1 MKPSSSP
8 CNACLNPRLSIIS
21 VLCRICYD
29 NDKDEALIA
38 PCHCKGTVAFVHR
51 SCLERWLAESNTTMC
66 ELCHVVFRTE
76 RSPKYTSRQSI
87 WRWLKSHPPGGI
99 GRGVRSDIIAC
110 TVITPVAI
118 IITYVCL
125 FSSDYYN
132 QKKFIMVP
140 AARWTSV
147 SLLIMIGIMLIGY
160 YLWVYSVIRLHSR
173 LWYNWWQREC
183 VVRYIPPSAAHICCH
198 NATEIENPV
207 NTPVSTTVSTAVSTP
222 LSIEIP
228 IFEDEYDD
236 VRSRQD
242 AETEVEEGNFG
253 LVDETNVTEEAIM
266 VEQVLM
272 SEEAI
277 VTNVVR
283 HEQVVI
289 VEMPENEDIG
299 EGDKS
304 AQYENKSTSA

>member
-1 MKPSSSP
+1 MKCSTAPEEP
-8 CNACLNPRLSIIS
+8 CCNASLNPRLSIIS

-29 NDKDEALIA
+29 NEKDEPLIA

-76 RSPKYTSRQSI
+76 RSPKYTSQQSI
-87 WRWLKSHPPGGI
+87 WRWLKSHHTPGGI

-132 QKKFIMVP
+132 QKKFILVP

-173 LWYNWWQREC
+173 MWYNWWQREC
-183 VVRYIPPSAAHICCH
+183 TVRYIPPSTTHITC
-198 NATEIENPV
+198 NVPSETVNPANTPTTPISVESAVYNNEEARNRQSETEIDESSLDEETETKTSSHIIINIPESEENEE
-207 NTPVSTTVSTAVSTP
+207 NEETDESKETTV
-222 LSIEIP
+222 
-228 IFEDEYDD
+228 
-236 VRSRQD
+236 
-242 AETEVEEGNFG
+242 
-253 LVDETNVTEEAIM
+253 
-266 VEQVLM
+266 
-272 SEEAI
+272 
-277 VTNVVR
+277 
-283 HEQVVI
+283 
-289 VEMPENEDIG
+289 
-299 EGDKS
+299 
-304 AQYENKSTSA
+304 

>member
-8 CNACLNPRLSIIS
+8 CNACLDPKLSIIS

-76 RSPKYTSRQSI
+76 RSPKYTSQQSI
-87 WRWLKSHPPGGI
+87 WRWLRSHRSPGGI

-173 LWYNWWQREC
+173 MWYNWWQREC
-183 VVRYIPPSAAHICCH
+183 VVRYIPPSTAHICCH
-198 NATEIENPV
+198 SPLETANPN
-207 NTPVSTTVSTAVSTP
+207 NTPT
-222 LSIEIP
+222 
-228 IFEDEYDD
+228 EDNEDA
-236 VRSRQD
+236 RSRND
-242 AETEVEEGNFG
+242 SEVEQN
-253 LVDETNVTEEAIM
+253 NEE
-266 VEQVLM
+266 VEQGG
-272 SEEAI
+272 SEP
-277 VTNVVR
+277 T
-283 HEQVVI
+283 VVI
-289 VEMPENEDIG
+289 EMPED
-299 EGDKS
+299 
-304 AQYENKSTSA
+304 ENKETTV

>member
-8 CNACLNPRLSIIS
+8 CNACLDPKLSLIS

-76 RSPKYTSRQSI
+76 RSPKYTSQQSI
-87 WRWLKSHPPGGI
+87 WRWLRSHRSPGGI

-173 LWYNWWQREC
+173 MWYNWWQREC
-183 VVRYIPPSAAHICCH
+183 VVRYIPPSTAHICCH
-198 NATEIENPV
+198 NPMETANPNNTPTEDNEDARSRQETEIEQN
-207 NTPVSTTVSTAVSTP
+207 N
-222 LSIEIP
+222 LERHI
-228 IFEDEYDD
+228 
-236 VRSRQD
+236 
-242 AETEVEEGNFG
+242 
-253 LVDETNVTEEAIM
+253 EEA
-266 VEQVLM
+266 
-272 SEEAI
+272 EERGGNPDSA
-277 VTNVVR
+277 
-283 HEQVVI
+283 VVI
-289 VEMPENEDIG
+289 EMPENAETED
-299 EGDKS
+299 
-304 AQYENKSTSA
+304 ENKETTV